1 MPRRRI
7 AARRRRA
14 RLLLAAAAAAASTA
28 SAPVALAFA
37 TAETGTR
44 RPAPRRPRRMVE
56 SARGYGGKPRRHDD
70 DDDNYDD
77 DYDDDVII
85 ARHRSVGD
93 AVRNLHGGKYQFSSA
108 ETQYLAGCSP
118 TGREFAVSLYASS
131 SSSTTTTGGAGDV
144 DDDAVVDE
152 ELPRWARR
160 LRDSPPPGGPRS
172 DGGGDGTFAG
182 TLAFDRDAAATMR
195 HVVTIRN
202 EERSWEAF
210 YAFVIPCD
218 DGGGGGGGGPPS
230 FGASPT
236 RGVLAPRGGS
246 SNLCDETRPY
256 PDAADISIEW
266 NGGDGGIGAI
276 SEGGPSL
283 LVVGTEAEVWRY
295 RLLIR

>member
-14 RLLLAAAAAAASTA
+14 RLLLAAAAAVASTA
-28 SAPVALAFA
+28 SAPVARAFA
-37 TAETGTR
+37 TPERGTGR
-44 RPAPRRPRRMVE
+44 RPAPRPRRMVE
-56 SARGYGGKPRRHDD
+56 SPRGGGGEPRRRDD
-70 DDDNYDD
+70 DDDN
-77 DYDDDVII
+77 YDDDVII

-131 SSSTTTTGGAGDV
+131 SSTTGGAGDV

-160 LRDSPPPGGPRS
+160 LRNPTSPGGPRS
-172 DGGGDGTFAG
+172 DGGGDWTFAG
-182 TLAFDRDAAATMR
+182 TLAFDRDSAMMR

-202 EERSWEAF
+202 EEMSWEAF
-210 YAFVIPCD
+210 YAFVLPHD
-218 DGGGGGGGGPPS
+218 EGGGGGGGPPS
-230 FGASPT
+230 FEASPT

-246 SNLCDETRPY
+246 SNLCDETSPY
-256 PDAADISIEW
+256 PDAADISIKW
-266 NGGDGGIGAI
+266 NGEGGGIGAVP
-276 SEGGPSL
+276 ERGPSL
-283 LVVGTEAEVWRY
+283 LVVGTEAKVWRY

>member
-7 AARRRRA
+7 VATRRRAGRSPVA
-14 RLLLAAAAAAASTA
+14 RLLLAVAVAVAVASTA
-28 SAPVALAFA
+28 SAPVARAFA

-44 RPAPRRPRRMVE
+44 RRPAPRRPRRTVE
-56 SARGYGGKPRRHDD
+56 SPRGGGSEARRRDDVDD
-70 DDDNYDD
+70 DAS
-77 DYDDDVII
+77 I
-85 ARHRSVGD
+85 ARPRSVGD

-118 TGREFAVSLYASS
+118 TGREFAESLYASS
-131 SSSTTTTGGAGDV
+131 SSSTGGAGDV
-144 DDDAVVDE
+144 DDNDEVFDEE

-160 LRDSPPPGGPRS
+160 LRDSSSPGGPRS
-172 DGGGDGTFAG
+172 DGGGDWTFAG
-182 TLAFDRDAAATMR
+182 TLAFDRDAATMR

-210 YAFVIPCD
+210 YAFVLPHD
-218 DGGGGGGGGPPS
+218 EGGGGGGGPPS
-230 FGASPT
+230 FEASPK

-246 SNLCDETRPY
+246 SNLCDETSPY

-266 NGGDGGIGAI
+266 NGGGGGIGAVP
-276 SEGGPSL
+276 ERGLSL